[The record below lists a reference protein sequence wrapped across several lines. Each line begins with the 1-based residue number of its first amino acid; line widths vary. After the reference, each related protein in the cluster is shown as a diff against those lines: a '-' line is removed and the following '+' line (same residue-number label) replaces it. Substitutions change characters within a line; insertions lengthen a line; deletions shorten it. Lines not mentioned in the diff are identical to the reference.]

1 MVFINNSHLGGP
13 AGYRNLYV
21 MWGDLST
28 WEHAGYLNGN
38 RKRSVLGR
46 GFRVGSSPTY
56 LFDLSFVKPCGET
69 EYQLGIY
76 LNKTEEDLRN
86 ELLLSCEKNH
96 RICFG
101 VAEKSYH

>member
-1 MVFINNSHLGGP
+1 
-13 AGYRNLYV
+13 

-28 WEHAGYLNGN
+28 PEHAGYLNGN

-46 GFRVGSSPTY
+46 GFGVGSSHTY

-69 EYQLGIY
+69 WYHLGTY

-86 ELLLSCEKNH
+86 ALLLSCKN
-96 RICFG
+96 
-101 VAEKSYH
+101 EQK